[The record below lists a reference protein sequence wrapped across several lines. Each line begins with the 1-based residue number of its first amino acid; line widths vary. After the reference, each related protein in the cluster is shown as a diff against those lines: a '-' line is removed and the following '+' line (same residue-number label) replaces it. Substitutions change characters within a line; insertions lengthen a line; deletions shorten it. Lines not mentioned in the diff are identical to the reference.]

1 MKHLLS
7 YIILISAF
15 VLWALPNETKA
26 QTCDVTV
33 NVQVDFWY
41 WEAQY
46 AVVDASFNF
55 VLPWQSFSSSFQSQS
70 TVLPGLTDGGVYYVV
85 LTDTYGDGGV
95 SGSVTAGGALLTSWS
110 SFSYGSAAY
119 KVFTVDCGAAPLAN
133 DLCSGAEP
141 IDCGQ
146 TVSGSTSAATNDFA
160 SFCGTS
166 NTAPGVWYEFTGN
179 GDCVELSTC
188 GYANYDTKITVYSGS
203 CGALSCVAG
212 NDDDFSC
219 TGFRSTVDFA
229 TTPGVQYYVLV
240 HGFSSATGDFDLTM
254 SCSSGP
260 FYDDVCAAPNLG
272 LGIVW
277 GWDSDCATAQ
287 PGEVSPGP
295 GTDGT
300 SSCNSQDG
308 WCSFETGVQ
317 ASVWFTFT
325 APASG
330 CVSIQSAFQAFPYDT
345 QLAVWEV
352 GDCSD
357 FSTFTELAANDD
369 GGFVFSS
376 FVEQLSCLTPGAEY
390 YIQVDGYNGT
400 QGPGAILITDCGND
414 PLTASASG
422 CGAVYEGIDIQY
434 SCATINGSASGG
446 FPPYTYSWS
455 NGSTDPSITVCP
467 TATTTY
473 TLTVTDNN
481 GCVTTTDWT
490 VEVLNIFCSTGGS
503 GSSSGAGAGY
513 PVYPSASG
521 SGCGSGS
528 SSSASGASRPGSGSA
543 SPSGSSTSSS
553 SGSSSSP
560 FEACSLSCSGSIRSA
575 CKSSGSGSGSGSGTG
590 SASGSSSSNGPDRV
604 QMCFDGVTYCVK
616 IEDVCKKIACGY
628 TLGECC
634 AVVGDNYVNASAA
647 DNWIGYMNVFDNPAS
662 PCCGGGYIFGSP
674 WGVPD
679 IATTLDAGANT
690 IELQPNFNCYN
701 AADPFWSDGSGNGNK
716 IMNANTYVEPGAA
729 FNGVDITF
737 SGSVASHTL
746 DLSQYTAKYFIKAL
760 NPAAGFSDALGGSAT
775 FDLPLSGDFSVTV
788 PGSSL
793 PAGLIIQYGFQ
804 VDGFNAN
811 PANAAALGSV
821 VVTGATIEPCLPGQ
835 NSAACD
841 NTIST
846 VPVASDCECNG
857 KVASI
862 TVRYVG
868 ADGQDFNVN
877 SKKCKGLIAAFTG
890 ANTGD
895 EFTINASDGG
905 LSYFK
910 NFTYFELVGSGYGS
924 IKIPTN
930 CHCNAQGQRF
940 YPFEVVSWTDT
951 DGNSCPDVPP
961 CEDLN
966 VTITLD
972 NYPSE
977 TSFQLENTTT
987 GTILLD
993 VPG

>member
-141 IDCGQ
+141 ISCGQ

-219 TGFRSTVDFA
+219 TGFRSTVDFS
-229 TTPGVQYYVLV
+229 TTAGVQYYVLV

-277 GWDSDCATAQ
+277 GWDNTCAGAQ

-317 ASVWFTFT
+317 TSVWFTFT

-330 CVSIQSAFQAFPYDT
+330 CVSIQSAFQSFPYDT

-400 QGPGAILITDCGND
+400 QGPGAILITDCGNA
-414 PLTASASG
+414 PLTASSSG
-422 CGAVYEGIDIQY
+422 CGLVYEGLGIGY
-434 SCATINGSASGG
+434 ACATIDGSASGG

-473 TLTVTDNN
+473 TFTVTDSK

-490 VEVLNIFCSTGGS
+490 VEVMNIFCSGTAGSAAGCGIASGSGSGAGASSSGGPFKACTFSDSGSGSPRSACDNS
-503 GSSSGAGAGY
+503 GSSSGA
-513 PVYPSASG
+513 
-521 SGCGSGS
+521 
-528 SSSASGASRPGSGSA
+528 
-543 SPSGSSTSSS
+543 
-553 SGSSSSP
+553 SSP
-560 FEACSLSCSGSIRSA
+560 
-575 CKSSGSGSGSGSGTG
+575 TH
-590 SASGSSSSNGPDRV
+590 V
-604 QMCFDGVTYCVK
+604 QMCSGGVTHCVLISDINK
-616 IEDVCKKIACGY
+616 LLLCGY
-628 TLGECC
+628 ELG
-634 AVVGDNYVNASAA
+634 
-647 DNWIGYMNVFDNPAS
+647 
-662 PCCGGGYIFGSP
+662 PCGSQQ
-674 WGVPD
+674 G
-679 IATTLDAGANT
+679 
-690 IELQPNFNCYN
+690 
-701 AADPFWSDGSGNGNK
+701 
-716 IMNANTYVEPGAA
+716 
-729 FNGVDITF
+729 
-737 SGSVASHTL
+737 
-746 DLSQYTAKYFIKAL
+746 
-760 NPAAGFSDALGGSAT
+760 
-775 FDLPLSGDFSVTV
+775 
-788 PGSSL
+788 
-793 PAGLIIQYGFQ
+793 
-804 VDGFNAN
+804 
-811 PANAAALGSV
+811 
-821 VVTGATIEPCLPGQ
+821 
-835 NSAACD
+835 AACD
-841 NTIST
+841 NS
-846 VPVASDCECNG
+846 VSSVAVASDCECNG
-857 KVASI
+857 HVASI

-877 SKKCKGLIAAFTG
+877 TKKCKGLIAAFTG

-924 IKIPTN
+924 VKIPTN

-940 YPFEVVSWTDT
+940 FPFEVVSWTDT
-951 DGNSCPDVPP
+951 DGNSCPDTPP

-993 VPG
+993 VPGGTYAGLAGQTVVESAGCQSVMDCYELRIADSFGDGICCSWGIGNYSVSLGSTVVSSPTGGAFGASETVEIGACGLLKSSGNGINEDDAIGANGESARLVTYPNPLSDMSTFEFIIPETENVKVEVINLNGERVGAMYTGMVEGGTSKRIDFDASELSSGIYFVQLTTPTQFLKEKIVVIK